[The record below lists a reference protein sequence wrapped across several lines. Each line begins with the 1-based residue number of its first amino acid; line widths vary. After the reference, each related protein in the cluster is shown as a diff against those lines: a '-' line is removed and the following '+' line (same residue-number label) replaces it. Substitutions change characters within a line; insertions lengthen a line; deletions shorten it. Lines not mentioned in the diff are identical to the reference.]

1 MTEHE
6 DLLDTSRRMVTR
18 EANRSHRLS
27 VVVIAL
33 LASFGGYMTSL
44 HASDDGAMGRAQAS
58 NIALQKKSAE
68 QTIAEVQL
76 RDDVNSFRALNKSL
90 RSNHTS
96 AVAVYCSIAQSL
108 IPPDTLPPVA
118 KYCPQPKGTP

>member
-6 DLLDTSRRMVTR
+6 DLLDTSRRIVTR
-18 EANRSHRLS
+18 EAKRSRRLS

-44 HASDDGAMGRAQAS
+44 HASDDGSMGK
-58 NIALQKKSAE
+58 LQTSFSTLQTKSTE

-76 RDDVNSFRALNKSL
+76 RDDVNRLSNLNKSL
-90 RSNHTS
+90 SADHGESVQLFCSILRAVHDHS
-96 AVAVYCSIAQSL
+96 AVYMQ
-108 IPPDTLPPVA
+108 
-118 KYCPQPKGTP
+118 YCPVKVP